1 MRLSSVSKIKT
12 ADSKAA
18 QSCLIVS
25 LSIYY
30 FSHSF
35 AIRMKLL
42 GMIAH
47 LFHTLKASV
56 TSVAHIKAL
65 LMR

>member
-12 ADSKAA
+12 TDSKAA

-25 LSIYY
+25 LYY

-56 TSVAHIKAL
+56 TSVAHIEAL